1 MEILATF
8 KIIFLGIV
16 LEALPFILLGSL
28 VSSLIHQF
36 VSEESIKKCLP
47 KHKILGIVM
56 ASMMGIVFPIC
67 ECAIVPIVRRL
78 LKKGVPLYI
87 AITFMI
93 SVPIINPI
101 VLFSTFVAFK
111 GFPEIVMLRAFM
123 GLAVAWIVGAIL
135 SLLEIENK
143 EVLLP
148 WSSDAPVC
156 GCHDGALPVSQLTT
170 KMPRRQNPIHDVLY
184 HTSVEFYEIGKLL
197 IIGALISAIFKSV
210 IPRDFLMTFGENN
223 SLAIMAMMGFAF
235 ILSLCSEVDAFVA
248 RSFTGIFS
256 TGSVMAFLV
265 LGPMIDIKNYMIL
278 RATFKRSFVLFLTG
292 LLFLLVFV
300 MSFVSSIG

>member
-1 MEILATF
+1 MELLATF
-8 KIIFLGIV
+8 KIIFLGII

-28 VSSLIHQF
+28 ISSMIHQF
-36 VSEESIKKCLP
+36 VSEETIKKCLP
-47 KHKILGIVM
+47 QNKVLGVLM

-135 SLLEIENK
+135 SYLQVENE

-148 WSSDAPVC
+148 TSSSVLAC
-156 GCHDGALPVSQLTT
+156 GCHENTVAISQLTT
-170 KMPRRQNPIHDVLY
+170 NMPKRKNHIHDVLY
-184 HTSVEFYEIGKLL
+184 HTSIEFYEIGKLL

-210 IPRDFLMTFGENN
+210 VPRDFLLTFGENN
-223 SLAIMAMMGFAF
+223 ILSIMAMMGFAF
-235 ILSLCSEVDAFVA
+235 VLSLCSEVDAFVA
-248 RSFTGIFS
+248 RSFMGIFS

-265 LGPMIDIKNYMIL
+265 LGPMIDIKNYIML
-278 RATFKRSFVLFLTG
+278 SGTFKKSFVIFFTVVLFV
-292 LLFLLVFV
+292 LVFA
-300 MSFVSSIG
+300 MSVVTCMV